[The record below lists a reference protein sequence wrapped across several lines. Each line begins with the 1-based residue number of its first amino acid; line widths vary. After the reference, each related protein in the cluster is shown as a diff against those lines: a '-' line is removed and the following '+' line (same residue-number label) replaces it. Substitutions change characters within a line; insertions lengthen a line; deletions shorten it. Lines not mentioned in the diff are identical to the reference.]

1 LLPAADKNAVCFY
14 VHDIGRS
21 RCMNH

>member
-1 LLPAADKNAVCFY
+1 LLPTADKNAVCFY
-14 VHDIGRS
+14 VHDIGRL